1 MKKDFEGISVVIPT
15 YNYRDLLEK
24 TLDSLCDQSLDK
36 SLYEVI
42 VVDDGSSD
50 NTFEV
55 IPKYKDRINILY
67 LYQPDFGFRVA
78 SARNLGV
85 IQAKYEI
92 VLFFDSGM
100 IASRNLLDE
109 HLKSHSQFGREVVIG
124 LSYGVNEF
132 CSSNFNKLSEIL
144 SYPADKVFPMLSISP
159 ELYDCRFEMFSKLM
173 GKDLNRYGAWV
184 AFWTGNAS
192 VKRGE
197 LIKING
203 FDEWFNSWGGEDVEL
218 GIRLQKSGCKFRVL
232 PGMEAVHA
240 PHEKDAE
247 QKVRDSRNNIQYI
260 CRKHSESEYQTLKS
274 LTWQEILGIERQY
287 PKACAEPSLA

>member
-1 MKKDFEGISVVIPT
+1 MKQDVEGISVVVPT
-15 YNYRDLLEK
+15 YNYRDLLRK

-55 IPKYKDRINILY
+55 IHAYKDKINILY

-78 SARNLGV
+78 AARNLGIV
-85 IQAKYEI
+85 QAKYEI

-100 IASRNLLDE
+100 IASRYLLEE
-109 HLKSHSQFGREVVIG
+109 HLKVHSDAQPAAVIG

-132 CSSNFNKLSEIL
+132 CSSNFKKLSEIL
-144 SYPADKVFPMLSISP
+144 QEPKDTIFQLLSISP
-159 ELYDCRFEMFSKLM
+159 ELYDCRFEIFSNLE
-173 GKDLNRYGAWV
+173 GGNLEGHSAWV
-184 AFWTGNAS
+184 TFWTGNAS
-192 VKRGE
+192 VRRAD

-203 FDEWFNSWGGEDVEL
+203 FDEWFRSWGGEDVEL
-218 GIRLQKSGCKFRVL
+218 GIRLQKAGCAFKLL

-240 PHEKDAE
+240 PHEKDSE

-260 CRKHSESEYQTLKS
+260 CKKHPEREYQTLKT
-274 LTWQEILGIERQY
+274 LAWQEIIETGFNHSY
-287 PKACAEPSLA
+287 VNAESSLA